1 MLSNRTF
8 CNDENVL
15 RLYCP
20 NMVATGHK
28 YLLSTWNVAVQLSNW
43 ILLFRF
49 NSFSLKRSHV
59 AAPGKKPFYSL
70 SQAPPAPDGEK
81 LDSELSSEKW
91 SWFCLRKQVSL
102 LSHSSQPRPV
112 SQKGVLLVLY
122 PESEPVAHLLV
133 RLGILIA
140 VPYLGSY
147 KFYLPFS
154 FQNFPVFLFFPPS
167 LASNSTHFLSI
178 IKSTTTKLFT

>member
-15 RLYCP
+15 WLYCP

-91 SWFCLRKQVSL
+91 AWFCLRKQVSL

-112 SQKGVLLVLY
+112 FTKGSSPCSVSRIRTSGPSARSFGDLNSGSLL
-122 PESEPVAHLLV
+122 
-133 RLGILIA
+133 R
-140 VPYLGSY
+140 
-147 KFYLPFS
+147 
-154 FQNFPVFLFFPPS
+154 FL
-167 LASNSTHFLSI
+167 
-178 IKSTTTKLFT
+178 